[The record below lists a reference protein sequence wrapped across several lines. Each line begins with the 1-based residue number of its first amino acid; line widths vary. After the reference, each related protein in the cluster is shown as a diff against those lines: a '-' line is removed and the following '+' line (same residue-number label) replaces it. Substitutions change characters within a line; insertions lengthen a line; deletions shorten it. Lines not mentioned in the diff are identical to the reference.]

1 MKLENTD
8 SFARFDDDGAFVEY
22 SSSALLEGVDE
33 GEIGEYTYRRVYVQ
47 RPETLVECPHN
58 QRMTYDGDPIL
69 ETVPDSDPE
78 QKRATLPGV
87 LVAKDGDDLTAA
99 ETVTMEQLR
108 EERTSLL
115 SETDYVSLVAFE
127 GGTTVSSDMLTYRQA
142 LRDLP
147 STANVFAIVWPTK
160 PE

>member
-1 MKLENTD
+1 
-8 SFARFDDDGAFVEY
+8 
-22 SSSALLEGVDE
+22 
-33 GEIGEYTYRRVYVQ
+33 
-47 RPETLVECPHN
+47 
-58 QRMTYDGDPIL
+58 
-69 ETVPDSDPE
+69 
-78 QKRATLPGV
+78 
-87 LVAKDGDDLTAA
+87 
-99 ETVTMEQLR
+99 MEQLR